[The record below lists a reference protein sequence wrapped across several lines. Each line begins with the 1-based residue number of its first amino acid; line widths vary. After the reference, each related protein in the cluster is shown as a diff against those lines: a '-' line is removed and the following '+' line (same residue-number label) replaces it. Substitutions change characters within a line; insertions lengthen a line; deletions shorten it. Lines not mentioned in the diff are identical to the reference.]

1 VSVNLSACFG
11 GGVSRETEEQVGRY
25 VRLLADENNRQN
37 LIARSTVEGLWD
49 RHIADSAQLARFE
62 PMAGASWVDVGSGAG
77 LPGIV
82 LACIVTGPITLVEP
96 RRLRAQ
102 FLSHVVAE
110 LELQARVTIVCAKAQ
125 NVSGSFDVVTARAVA
140 SVEELLGMTIHLSH
154 PGTIWVLPKGRR
166 AKSELAEA
174 RRSWH
179 CDAVS
184 EGSLTDPESEVL
196 VLRNV
201 RLKGRG

>member
-1 VSVNLSACFG
+1 
-11 GGVSRETEEQVGRY
+11 

-49 RHIADSAQLARFE
+49 RHIADSAHLARFE
-62 PMAGASWVDVGSGAG
+62 PKTGASWVDIGSGAG

-82 LACIVTGPITLVEP
+82 LACLLTGPITLVEP

-102 FLSHVVAE
+102 FLSDVAAD
-110 LELQARVTIVCAKAQ
+110 LELQARVSVICAKAQ
-125 NVSGSFDVVTARAVA
+125 NISGSFDVVTARAVA
-140 SVEELLGMTIHLSH
+140 SVEALLRMTIHLSH
-154 PGTIWVLPKGRR
+154 PGTIWVLPRGRR

-196 VLRNV
+196 VLRKV